1 MEHKDKKK
9 EIIPLKTSYKEQEPI
24 TKESFIQRASADYKG
39 KFPPKYWVQG
49 FNKRIFEKRDLYK
62 SLQLVTLYSGT

>member
-39 KFPPKYWVQG
+39 KFPPKYWV
-49 FNKRIFEKRDLYK
+49 
-62 SLQLVTLYSGT
+62 